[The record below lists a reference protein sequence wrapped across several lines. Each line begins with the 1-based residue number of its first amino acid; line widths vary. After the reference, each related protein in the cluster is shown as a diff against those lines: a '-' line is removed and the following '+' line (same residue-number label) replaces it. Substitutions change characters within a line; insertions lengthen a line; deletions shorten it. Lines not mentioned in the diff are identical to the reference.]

1 MKEIIAK
8 YNLELKDLLI
18 LVEIVLIIIVLVLQI
33 SPINQKVEEK
43 PEEVAIE
50 NVDDSEQEKIVEN
63 FYVDIK
69 GEVKK
74 PGVYQATDKMIVND
88 LIKLA
93 GGLTKSATT
102 ADINLSKALTSEMVI
117 VISNK
122 KKSATTTNQVTE
134 TKSDNNASISNEQ
147 PKDNNKISIN
157 NATKDELMTL
167 SGIGESKALN
177 IINYRDTNGPFK
189 TIEDILNVTG
199 IGESIFAQIKEN
211 ITL

>member
-199 IGESIFAQIKEN
+199 IGESVFAQIKEN